1 MMYELN
7 FVSCTVTTNPE
18 IKEECYGLREYYSTK
33 EQALNRLLIALSCY
47 GNPKQCGFIGYE
59 NEIIGLS
66 DMIQQLAK
74 ED

>member
-1 MMYELN
+1 MLYELD
-7 FVSCTVTTNPE
+7 FVSCTVTANPE
-18 IKEECYGLREYYSTK
+18 VKEECCGLREYYSTK

-59 NEIIGLS
+59 SEIYALA

-74 ED
+74 KD